1 MFRIFKKKRRFSL
14 TFAFSGALFPP
25 FSPFVYEADGMA
37 TRSQFHI
44 GYEVVI
50 YGQVNR
56 DIIMQ
61 TVRRRADECN
71 DDKEKELLKFLIEH
85 TDLIAWSEI
94 D

>member
-14 TFAFSGALFPP
+14 TFAFSGTL

-44 GYEVVI
+44 GYDVVI
-50 YGQVNR
+50 YGKVNR

-71 DDKEKELLKFLIEH
+71 DDKEKGLLKYLIEH
-85 TDLIAWSEI
+85 ATLIAWSEI

>member
-14 TFAFSGALFPP
+14 TFADSEAIFPP
-25 FSPFVYEADGMA
+25 FACEIDGLV

-44 GYEVVI
+44 GYDVVI
-50 YGQVNR
+50 YGKVNR

-71 DDKEKELLKFLIEH
+71 DDKEKELLNYIIEH
-85 TDLIAWSEI
+85 ATLIAWSEI